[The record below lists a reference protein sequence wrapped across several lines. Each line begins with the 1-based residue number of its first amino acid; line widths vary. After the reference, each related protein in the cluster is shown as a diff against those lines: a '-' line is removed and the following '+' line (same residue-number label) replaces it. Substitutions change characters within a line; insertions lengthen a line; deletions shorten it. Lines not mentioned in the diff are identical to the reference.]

1 MPPADQAP
9 VVERH
14 WCLRILPTLQWT
26 VLGILVLVTAVFYED
41 VNAMRL
47 AARAAVLGPK
57 ATEGVGVVHET
68 EAGQVASNQLEL
80 GRKGGPKAPVLT
92 APPAP
97 DSAAPVPMAG
107 RTPKVSV
114 VPLDKILATKDADS
128 PAKDADVQPS
138 PPPPPVTPTDRPPP
152 TPDATPTPSSPVGAE
167 PSPKTQEAPTDTTTE
182 DDWMNNEERYVDELK
197 DDEPVVEKVTWRRR
211 WWKRRRRQ
219 HRRRRVRRLRRR
231 VKRLGRRVVKE
242 PSRP

>member
-57 ATEGVGVVHET
+57 ATEGVGLVHET
-68 EAGQVASNQLEL
+68 EASQVASNQLEL

-92 APPAP
+92 APFVGPREMARIQ
-97 DSAAPVPMAG
+97 AAVRDVKAKELFKSRSFWYKPVA
-107 RTPKVSV
+107 
-114 VPLDKILATKDADS
+114 L
-128 PAKDADVQPS
+128 
-138 PPPPPVTPTDRPPP
+138 
-152 TPDATPTPSSPVGAE
+152 VG
-167 PSPKTQEAPTDTTTE
+167 
-182 DDWMNNEERYVDELK
+182 
-197 DDEPVVEKVTWRRR
+197 
-211 WWKRRRRQ
+211 
-219 HRRRRVRRLRRR
+219 
-231 VKRLGRRVVKE
+231 GRVVSIEEGTRLEYIMGKRMLCDQRHGE
-242 PSRP
+242 VRG

>member
-14 WCLRILPTLQWT
+14 WCLRILSTLQWT

-57 ATEGVGVVHET
+57 ATEGVGLVHET
-68 EAGQVASNQLEL
+68 EASQVASNQLEL

-97 DSAAPVPMAG
+97 DSATPVPMA
-107 RTPKVSV
+107 TS
-114 VPLDKILATKDADS
+114 
-128 PAKDADVQPS
+128 
-138 PPPPPVTPTDRPPP
+138 DRS
-152 TPDATPTPSSPVGAE
+152 DL
-167 PSPKTQEAPTDTTTE
+167 
-182 DDWMNNEERYVDELK
+182 EE
-197 DDEPVVEKVTWRRR
+197 
-211 WWKRRRRQ
+211 
-219 HRRRRVRRLRRR
+219 
-231 VKRLGRRVVKE
+231 G
-242 PSRP
+242 SRHPR